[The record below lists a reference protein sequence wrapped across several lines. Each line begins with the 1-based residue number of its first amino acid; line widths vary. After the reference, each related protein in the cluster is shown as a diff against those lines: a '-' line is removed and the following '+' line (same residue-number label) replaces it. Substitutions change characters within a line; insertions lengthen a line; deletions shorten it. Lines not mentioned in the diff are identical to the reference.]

1 MISITKA
8 EKDAI
13 SMQFPNVHIVRTMKQ
28 KSKRH
33 HYYCEETKQVVRFLK
48 QMREPDCVTDSN
60 RKDVRNAD
68 RKNRNR
74 VRT

>member
-13 SMQFPNVHIVRTMKQ
+13 SKQFPNVHIVRTMRQ

-33 HYYCEETKQVVRFLK
+33 HYYCEETKPVMRLLK
-48 QMREPDCVTDSN
+48 QMREPDCVTDSE

-68 RKNRNR
+68 RENGNR
-74 VRT
+74 VRA